1 MPRKETVDIGSP
13 AAQPLDPSLILTLAE
28 VAQRL
33 KVSNRWVYEKT
44 RSRCQQPLPT
54 MRIGR
59 YVRFYWPHVS
69 AWMLQHSNVAGVA

>member
-1 MPRKETVDIGSP
+1 MSHKKIVAISSP
-13 AAQPLDPSLILTLAE
+13 APQPLEPSLILTLEE

-69 AWMLQHSNVAGVA
+69 AWLLQNSNVGGAA